1 MNLLYVEVN
10 KDVYSMLIIDNNVQF
25 CKLNEKNI

>member
-10 KDVYSMLIIDNNVQF
+10 KDVNSMLTTDNNVYF